1 MTIQM
6 KATEQCFLLQYLKT
20 DEHESRYKVSR
31 NGPEESFFFLSSF
44 LNVQRVN
51 FEPIRGR
58 TDVIHLTKAGVAIT
72 TLNDSQV
79 V

>member
-31 NGPEESFFFLSSF
+31 NGPEEGFFFLSSF